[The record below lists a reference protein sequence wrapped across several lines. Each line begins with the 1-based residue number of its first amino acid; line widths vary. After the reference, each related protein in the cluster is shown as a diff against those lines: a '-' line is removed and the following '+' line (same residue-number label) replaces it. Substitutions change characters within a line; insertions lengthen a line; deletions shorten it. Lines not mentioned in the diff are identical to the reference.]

1 MKLQVVAARH
11 GVLWVRRAFTL
22 FFKRPM
28 AFIGVF
34 GACLFAALLLNL
46 LPFIGPLVLLAALPL
61 GSLAFMIATRAA
73 FEGRAPMPGT
83 LAETLRG
90 PRARR
95 IALLQLGI
103 VYAVGTVAIMLL
115 ADWVDD
121 GALEA
126 LLQTMGSSAAPD
138 KMALALADPKLEL
151 GMLVRF
157 GLAGLLSV
165 PFWHAPALVHWDDQS
180 APKALFFSTVACWR
194 NKAAF
199 SAYSLAWVAVILLFA
214 VLVNAVFALLG
225 QVQLVALVTLPA
237 TLIFSAVFYVSL
249 YFSFADCF
257 VVVAP
262 TEPALAAE

>member
-1 MKLQVVAARH
+1 MKLQVVKAGH
-11 GVLWVRRAFTL
+11 GLSWVRRAFAL

-28 AFIGVF
+28 AFVGLF
-34 GACLFAALLLNL
+34 GGCIFAALVLNL

-61 GSLAFMIATRAA
+61 GSLAFMIATRRVQ
-73 FEGRAPMPGT
+73 EGGTPMPGT
-83 LAETLRG
+83 LGETLRG

-95 IALLQLGI
+95 IALLQLGV
-103 VYAVGTVAIMLL
+103 VYAVATVAIMFL
-115 ADWVDD
+115 ADWADD

-126 LLQTMGSSAAPD
+126 LLQTLGGSATPD
-138 KMALALADPKLEL
+138 KVAEALGDPKLEV

-165 PFWHAPALVHWDDQS
+165 PFWHAPALVHWGEQS
-180 APKALFFSTVACWR
+180 AAKALFFSTVACWR

-214 VLVNAVFALLG
+214 VLVNLVFALLG

-249 YFSFADCF
+249 YFTFADCF
-257 VVVAP
+257 VVAP
-262 TEPALAAE
+262 AEPAAVAE